1 MASQYNNV
9 TMVTVTNR
17 ARWYNDYNPPLISHS
32 TVASR
37 KAIDAALGRLN
48 KKQTKVDTGSQIEQ
62 QRQQELQHG
71 MYEGS
76 TRATTRYVRGVN
88 KSYNTVCTRGQQE
101 LQHGMYEGSTRAT
114 TRYVRG
120 VNKSYNTV
128 CTEGGVNKSYNTVC
142 TEGGVNKSY
151 NTVCTRG
158 QQELQHGMYEGSTR
172 ATTRY
177 V

>member
-17 ARWYNDYNPPLISHS
+17 ARWYSDYNSPLISHS

-71 MYEGS
+71 MY
-76 TRATTRYVRGVN
+76 YVRGVN
-88 KSYNTVCTRGQQE
+88 KSYNTVCTSGQQE
-101 LQHGMYEGSTRAT
+101 LQHGM
-114 TRYVRG
+114 
-120 VNKSYNTV
+120 
-128 CTEGGVNKSYNTVC
+128 
-142 TEGGVNKSY
+142 
-151 NTVCTRG
+151 
-158 QQELQHGMYEGSTR
+158 
-172 ATTRY
+172 
-177 V
+177 